1 MRELNM
7 QEVEQVSG
15 AGTNWNAVGT
25 SLGFIGISV
34 AALPTLPLIAGASA
48 FGAAATGVYSAWSSF

>member
-15 AGTNWNAVGT
+15 GGTNWNAVGT
-25 SLGFIGISV
+25 SLALVGISV
-34 AALPTLPLIAGASA
+34 TALPVLPFAAGVAA
-48 FGAAATGVYSAWSSF
+48 FGAATTGVYSAWSSF